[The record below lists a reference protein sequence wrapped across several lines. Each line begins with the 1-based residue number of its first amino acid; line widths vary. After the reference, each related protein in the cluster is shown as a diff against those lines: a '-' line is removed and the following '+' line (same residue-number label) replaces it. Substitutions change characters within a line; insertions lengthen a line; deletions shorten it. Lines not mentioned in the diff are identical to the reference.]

1 MPPSRQQSCLKLT
14 QLNPTLAVCHI
25 SESLTEDSAKGR
37 FPFVAIQ
44 LRMEILRLF
53 SLADHSIYLPYTQ
66 YMAPFKYMAS
76 IWMPREQTLPVEFE
90 VKINRVHGSLRMTVP
105 KEVAKALTI
114 KEGDIVVVSVT
125 DSSMLVRRKTR

>member
-1 MPPSRQQSCLKLT
+1 M
-14 QLNPTLAVCHI
+14 
-25 SESLTEDSAKGR
+25 
-37 FPFVAIQ
+37 
-44 LRMEILRLF
+44 
-53 SLADHSIYLPYTQ
+53 
-66 YMAPFKYMAS
+66 
-76 IWMPREQTLPVEFE
+76 PVEFE